1 MKMADSKVYQ
11 KMQSF
16 TFKRMVKRIEKDGR
30 ARIMIT
36 ENQRD
41 YIIALYYEL
50 NMEIDIE
57 EIEELTKSE
66 AHQRIRE
73 LLELKSEVY

>member
-1 MKMADSKVYQ
+1 MGTYGSILSKDADTHGRDKGIPDDR
-11 KMQSF
+11 
-16 TFKRMVKRIEKDGR
+16 KRRGR
-30 ARIMIT
+30 EMIT

-41 YIIALYYEL
+41 YIIGLYNEL

-57 EIEELTKSE
+57 EIEELSKSD
-66 AHQRIRE
+66 AHERIQE

>member
-1 MKMADSKVYQ
+1 MGIYGSILSKDADTHGRNKGIPDDR
-11 KMQSF
+11 
-16 TFKRMVKRIEKDGR
+16 KRRRRE
-30 ARIMIT
+30 MIT

-41 YIIALYYEL
+41 YIIALYNEL

-57 EIEELTKSE
+57 EIEELTKSD
-66 AHQRIRE
+66 AHKRIQE

>member
-1 MKMADSKVYQ
+1 MGTYGSILSKDV
-11 KMQSF
+11 
-16 TFKRMVKRIEKDGR
+16 DAHGR
-30 ARIMIT
+30 DKGIPDHRKIRGREMIT

-57 EIEELTKSE
+57 GIEELTKSE
-66 AHQRIRE
+66 AHKRIRE
-73 LLELKSEVY
+73 LLELKLEVY

>member
-1 MKMADSKVYQ
+1 MGSYGGILSKDAISHERD
-11 KMQSF
+11 KGIPNDG
-16 TFKRMVKRIEKDGR
+16 KRQGR
-30 ARIMIT
+30 EMIT

-41 YIIALYYEL
+41 YIIGLYNEL

-57 EIEELTKSE
+57 EIEELTKLE
-66 AHQRIRE
+66 AHKRIQE